1 MNSPASDDPVGGER
15 SEYEANLEILRQI
28 DFFSGFP
35 LESLKVFAYLGTRR
49 RFRAGESLF
58 EQGEE
63 DASAFAVIEGRLRL
77 ERKADGPPQTIR
89 FYGPGDFI
97 GGLSLLCACRRLYGL
112 RAEEKTVCFVLE
124 QEKFAKT
131 LEQFPAQ
138 IPRLLQTIVQS
149 ITRWEEDFLAHMT
162 DACGQCIPRLGV
174 SLL

>member
-1 MNSPASDDPVGGER
+1 M
-15 SEYEANLEILRQI
+15 
-28 DFFSGFP
+28 
-35 LESLKVFAYLGTRR
+35 
-49 RFRAGESLF
+49 
-58 EQGEE
+58 
-63 DASAFAVIEGRLRL
+63 
-77 ERKADGPPQTIR
+77 
-89 FYGPGDFI
+89 
-97 GGLSLLCACRRLYGL
+97 
-112 RAEEKTVCFVLE
+112 LE